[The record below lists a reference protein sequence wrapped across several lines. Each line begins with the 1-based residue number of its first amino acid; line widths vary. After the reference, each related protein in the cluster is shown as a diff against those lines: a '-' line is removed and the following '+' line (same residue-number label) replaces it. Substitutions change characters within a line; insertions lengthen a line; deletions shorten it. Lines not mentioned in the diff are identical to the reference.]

1 MSIVVPFDG
10 GEYARLALSRAAA
23 LADDADAA
31 LLTISVIHR
40 HADDPVRL
48 GWLEPGADWDPNAIA
63 ERLREAV
70 TDIAP
75 AAEPHVVRSTTGL
88 PRGAVAREI
97 RRFARGHEADLVVIG
112 SENAGR
118 IVTPVTSVGGKV
130 ATDRHYD
137 VYLARRADST
147 LFDTRPSDGET

>member
-1 MSIVVPFDG
+1 MSIVAPFDG

-23 LADDADAA
+23 LAADADAD

-40 HADDPVRL
+40 HADDPVSL
-48 GWLEPGADWDPNAIA
+48 GWLEPGEDWDPNVIA

-70 TDIAP
+70 AEIAP
-75 AAEPHVVRSTTGL
+75 EAKPHIIRSSTGL

-97 RRFARGHEADLVVIG
+97 RRFARGHDADLVVIG

-130 ATDRHYD
+130 ATDAAYD
-137 VYLARRADST
+137 VYLARRATSG
-147 LFDTRPSDGET
+147 LFEGDR